1 MIKRFTVIM
10 QDDRFIPRSTWSD
23 KTGIDTWKS
32 LQPPD
37 KRRHILWFNMVKIES
52 RIGGVDCAFILMFGP
67 EGSVPGGYGE
77 KGFLPVFLI
86 LGSST
91 PDGFYFRSQMIVGV
105 IPDNFQQ
112 LVHVIFLRLV
122 YIGDSGKQ
130 GDFLPCM

>member
-1 MIKRFTVIM
+1 MNPAWRFHKGNIKGAEQSGFN
-10 QDDRFIPRSTWSD
+10 D

-37 KRRHILWFNMVKIES
+37 KIRHIIHPDMVKIES
-52 RIGGVDCAFILMFGP
+52 RIGGVDCAFILMSGP

-91 PDGFYFRSQMIVGV
+91 PDGFYFRFQMIVGV
-105 IPDNFQQ
+105 IPDNF
-112 LVHVIFLRLV
+112 
-122 YIGDSGKQ
+122 
-130 GDFLPCM
+130 

>member
-10 QDDRFIPRSTWSD
+10 QDDRFIPRSAWSD

-37 KRRHILWFNMVKIES
+37 KIRHIIHPDMVKIES
-52 RIGGVDCAFILMFGP
+52 RIGGVDCAFILMSGP

-91 PDGFYFRSQMIVGV
+91 PDGFYFRFQMIVGV
-105 IPDNFQQ
+105 IPDN
-112 LVHVIFLRLV
+112 L
-122 YIGDSGKQ
+122 
-130 GDFLPCM
+130 